1 MLKIVL
7 YLFSTVFTVITNFRN
22 WLYDRGLLQS
32 HKPSVKTIV
41 VGNLSVGGTGKTPF
55 VELIVDLLENNDD
68 KPVILSRGYKRKSRG
83 FRQVTSNSKVKEVGD
98 EPFYLYYKFEQRI
111 PVFVGEDRVKAA
123 KSIIQKTHSRYL
135 ILDDGLQHR
144 SISGHL
150 NILLTTYHRPFY
162 QDRPI
167 PMGSLRESRKGAQ
180 RADIIV
186 VTKCPSDLSRGH
198 ATEIKRSITQIT
210 QSDTPIFFSSI
221 DYQNIQPIRKQA
233 ESDSAVIVTGIA
245 DAEPLIEYMS
255 EKMNITQHL
264 KYPDHYWY
272 KQSDLKNICS
282 ACRVDGS
289 ILITT
294 EKDLVKIKEHE
305 GVLDGIDVYVQPMR
319 VQILFD
325 QEEELFQRLTAN

>member
-7 YLFSTVFTVITNFRN
+7 YPFAAVFTVITNFRN

-68 KPVILSRGYKRKSRG
+68 KPTILSRGYKRKSRG
-83 FRQVTSNSKVKEVGD
+83 FLQVTSNSKVKEVGD
-98 EPFYLYYKFEQRI
+98 EPFYLYHKFEQRI

-167 PMGSLRESRKGAQ
+167 PMGSLRESRKGVQ

-186 VTKCPSDLSRGH
+186 VTKCPSDLSREQ

-245 DAEPLIEYMS
+245 DAEPLFEYMS

-272 KQSDLKNICS
+272 KQSDLQNICS